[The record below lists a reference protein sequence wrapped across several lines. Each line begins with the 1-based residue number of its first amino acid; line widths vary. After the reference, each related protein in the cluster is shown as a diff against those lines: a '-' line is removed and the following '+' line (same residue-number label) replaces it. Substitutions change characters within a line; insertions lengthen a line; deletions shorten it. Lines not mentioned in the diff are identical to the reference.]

1 MKQTVMFAC
10 GTTTHSANELELK
23 ELQFD
28 CLFVN

>member
-1 MKQTVMFAC
+1 MKQTVFAC